1 MSGLASGTQQTI
13 MSDSDKTPGRHMHQ
27 ESANELNAGDGMFF
41 PPAFF
46 PVIFHIVGNGILI
59 HTDNTMVT
67 DGNPVGILSKV
78 VNNGLCTVK
87 GFLAVRNP
95 VLVITKVQKFLESIM
110 ITILFAASVE
120 LKFFIFPEG
129 FEFGHVFTTE
139 QL

>member
-1 MSGLASGTQQTI
+1 
-13 MSDSDKTPGRHMHQ
+13 MHQ
-27 ESANELNAGDGMFF
+27 ESANKLNAGDGMFF

-120 LKFFIFPEG
+120 LKFLSSQRDLSSAMYLPRNSFDIT
-129 FEFGHVFTTE
+129 FTGRKNSSP
-139 QL
+139 LSSH